1 MKNKMTLIKDHT
13 FVDNVHKFKF
23 IKKINNDIEFAIL
36 AEFSINNL
44 PEKHFLYLLSYYIE
58 SNIFNKYTE
67 YKNDLNTSI
76 VIDNDIFI
84 INDYAM
90 YIPKY
95 RYECTTILSYILCK
109 LYITN

>member
-23 IKKINNDIEFAIL
+23 IKKINDDIEFAIL
-36 AEFSINNL
+36 AEFPIDDL
-44 PEKHFLYLLSYYIE
+44 PEKYFLHLLSYYIE

-67 YKNDLNTSI
+67 YINDLNTSI
-76 VIDNDIFI
+76 VIDNDMLI
-84 INDYAM
+84 INDYVM

-95 RYECTTILSYILCK
+95 RYECTIILYYILDK
-109 LYITN
+109 IYTI

>member
-23 IKKINNDIEFAIL
+23 IKKINNDIEFVIL

-58 SNIFNKYTE
+58 SNIFNKYAE

-95 RYECTTILSYILCK
+95 RYECATILSYILYK
-109 LYITN
+109 LYIN

>member
-1 MKNKMTLIKDHT
+1 MKNKMTLIKDHI
-13 FVDNVHKFKF
+13 FVDNVHIFKF
-23 IKKINNDIEFAIL
+23 VKKINDDIEFAIL
-36 AEFSINNL
+36 AEFPINDL
-44 PEKHFLYLLSYYIE
+44 PEKHFLHLLLYYIE

-95 RYECTTILSYILCK
+95 RYECITILHYILYTI
-109 LYITN
+109 YIS

>member
-23 IKKINNDIEFAIL
+23 IKKINDDIEFAIL
-36 AEFSINNL
+36 AEFPVDDL
-44 PEKHFLYLLSYYIE
+44 PEKYFLHLLSYYIE

-67 YKNDLNTSI
+67 YINDLNTSI
-76 VIDNDIFI
+76 VIDNDMLI

-95 RYECTTILSYILCK
+95 RYECMTILSYILCK
-109 LYITN
+109 LYII

>member
-23 IKKINNDIEFAIL
+23 IKKINDDIEFAIL
-36 AEFSINNL
+36 AEFPIDDF
-44 PEKHFLYLLSYYIE
+44 PEKYFLHLLLYYIE

-67 YKNDLNTSI
+67 YKNNLNTSI
-76 VIDNDIFI
+76 VIDNDMLI

-109 LYITN
+109 LCII